1 MSKFRFPAA
10 VAASAVLCFSVGC
23 SRKSKMSHEGM
34 PPTAQQMPQGQDQLP
49 PNARA
54 DMKRDCPMDVP
65 GAQARAED
73 IPEGVALVIV
83 TPEADK
89 VEDLQKR
96 SRRMM
101 QFQQEHGTGGSG
113 MAQPPGVDYDEMG
126 GAEEPGSAG
135 APSVPSVAS
144 VHDAPQG
151 VVIVYTAVDPA
162 RQDKLSSEIHRNAKY
177 LATGK
182 CPGMA
187 AD

>member
-10 VAASAVLCFSVGC
+10 LAASVMLCFSVGC
-23 SRKSKMSHEGM
+23 SRKAKTSKGHM
-34 PPTAQQMPQGQDQLP
+34 PPTAQQMPQGQEGLP

-54 DMKRDCPMDVP
+54 GMKHDCPMEVP
-65 GAQARAED
+65 GARARAED
-73 IPEGVALVIV
+73 IPEGVALIIV
-83 TPEADK
+83 TPEADQ
-89 VEDLQKR
+89 VTNLQQR

-113 MAQPPGVDYDEMG
+113 MAQPPGVKYDEMG
-126 GAEEPGSAG
+126 GQEEPGSAG

-162 RQDKLSSEIHRNAKY
+162 RQDKLSSEIHRNAQY
-177 LATGK
+177 LDTGK

-187 AD
+187 AE